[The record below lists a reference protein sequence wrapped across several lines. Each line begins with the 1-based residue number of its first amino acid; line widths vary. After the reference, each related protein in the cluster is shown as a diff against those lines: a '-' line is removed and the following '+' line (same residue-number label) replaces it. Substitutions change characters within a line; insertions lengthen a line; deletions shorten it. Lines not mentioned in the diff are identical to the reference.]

1 MTDDARARRHARRVR
16 WASRAGSLLVRV
28 LASTWR
34 LRVINAEPHRA
45 VRASGQPVIYTFWHG
60 TMLPLL
66 WQHRKERVAI
76 LISEHGDGEIIARIA
91 HSLGYH
97 SVRGSSS
104 RGGERA
110 ILGTA
115 RELEGGRDVAFTPDG
130 PRGPRESFAPGAL
143 IVSQRTGAPLVLIT
157 VDAPRAWR
165 LKSWD
170 RFLIP
175 KPFARVTIGYEDPL
189 RVEAADA
196 RAAAAQ
202 APLWQER
209 LRSLAARFRTTD
221 GDAEAS
227 T

>member
-1 MTDDARARRHARRVR
+1 VNDDARERRRARRVR
-16 WASRAGSLLVRV
+16 WIARVGSVLFRM

-34 LRVINAEPHRA
+34 LRVINAEAHRA
-45 VRASGQPVIYTFWHG
+45 VRANGQPVIYTFWHG

-66 WQHRKERVAI
+66 WQHRKEGVAI

-91 HSLGYH
+91 HSLGYR

-110 ILGTA
+110 LLGTA

-143 IVSQRTGAPLVLIT
+143 IVSQRTRAPLVLIT

-165 LKSWD
+165 LRSWD

-189 RVEAADA
+189 RVDAPDA

-202 APLWQER
+202 APLWQQR
-209 LRSLAARFRTTD
+209 LRELTARFHTGDD
-221 GDAEAS
+221 GKD
-227 T
+227 TRQ

>member
-1 MTDDARARRHARRVR
+1 MSDDARARRHARRVR
-16 WASRAGSLLVRV
+16 WAARAGSLVIRV

-34 LRVINAEPHRA
+34 LRVINAEKHRA
-45 VRASGQPVIYTFWHG
+45 LRKNGQPVIYTFWHG

-115 RELEGGRDVAFTPDG
+115 RELESGRDVAFTPDG

-165 LKSWD
+165 LSSWD

-175 KPFARVTIGYEDPL
+175 KPFARVTIAYEDPL
-189 RVEAADA
+189 RVEAPDA

-209 LRSLAARFRTTD
+209 LRNLALRHRTPDSVIGARD
-221 GDAEAS
+221 
-227 T
+227 

>member
-1 MTDDARARRHARRVR
+1 MSDGARARRRARRAR
-16 WASRAGSLLVRV
+16 WAGRLGSLLVRA

-34 LRVINAEPHRA
+34 LHVVNAEAHRTL
-45 VRASGQPVIYTFWHG
+45 RANGQPVIYTFWHG

-66 WQHRKERVAI
+66 WQHRKEHVAI
-76 LISEHGDGEIIARIA
+76 LISEHGDGEVIARIA

-110 ILGTA
+110 LLGTA
-115 RELEGGRDVAFTPDG
+115 RALESGRDVAFTPDG
-130 PRGPRESFAPGAL
+130 PRGPLESFAPGAL

-175 KPFARVTIGYEDPL
+175 KPFTRVTIAYEDPL
-189 RVEAADA
+189 RVEASDA

-209 LRSLAARFRTTD
+209 LRNLAARFRTTD
-221 GDAEAS
+221 DGS
-227 T
+227 PTPR

>member
-1 MTDDARARRHARRVR
+1 MSEEAPAKNHARRVR
-16 WASRAGSLLVRV
+16 WAARLGSLLFRA

-45 VRASGQPVIYTFWHG
+45 VRARGQPVIYTFWHG

-66 WQHRKERVAI
+66 WQHRKEHVAI

-91 HSLGYH
+91 HSLGYR

-110 ILGTA
+110 LLGTVRA
-115 RELEGGRDVAFTPDG
+115 LESGRDVAFTPDG

-157 VDAPRAWR
+157 VDAPDAWR

-175 KPFARVTIGYEDPL
+175 KPFARVTIAYEEPL
-189 RVEAADA
+189 RVEAPDA
-196 RAAAAQ
+196 RAAASQ
-202 APLWQER
+202 ASLWQER
-209 LRSLAARFRTTD
+209 LRTLAARYRTTD
-221 GDAEAS
+221 DGSDA
-227 T
+227 TT